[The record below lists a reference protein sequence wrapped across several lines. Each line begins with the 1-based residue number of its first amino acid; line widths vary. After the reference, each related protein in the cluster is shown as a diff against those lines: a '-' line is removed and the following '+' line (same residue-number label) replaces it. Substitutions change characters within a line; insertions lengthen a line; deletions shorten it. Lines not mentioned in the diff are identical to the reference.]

1 MSMRATGWICAILLA
16 LTGCASHT
24 DDDAPLAGIGIALT
38 NAGFEAAPGADGA
51 IEGWS
56 TSQHAGP
63 VSYRTGIDRGVHA
76 KGKASF
82 RIERIREQVYGAVEQ
97 TVPIAAHAGHTIELS
112 AKMKTDN
119 VGPAGWQLT
128 LAFAGGLPSPPH
140 EAAPLSG
147 TQDFRTVTI
156 RTRVPPGAQQV
167 QFGATLLDSGTA
179 WLDDVN
185 LRVVD

>member
-1 MSMRATGWICAILLA
+1 MRTAGWICAILVA
-16 LTGCASHT
+16 LTGCASRT

-56 TSQHAGP
+56 LSQHAGP
-63 VSYRTGIDRGVHA
+63 VSYKTGIDRRVHA
-76 KGKASF
+76 KGAASF
-82 RIERIREQVYGAVEQ
+82 RIERIREQVYGAIEQ
-97 TVPIAAHAGHTIELS
+97 TVPIAAQAGHTIELS
-112 AKMKTDN
+112 AKMKTEH

-128 LAFAGGLPSPPH
+128 LTFTGGVPNPVH
-140 EAAPLSG
+140 EATPLSG

-156 RTRVPPGAQQV
+156 RTRVPPGAQQA
-167 QFGATLLDSGTA
+167 QFGAALLDSGTA